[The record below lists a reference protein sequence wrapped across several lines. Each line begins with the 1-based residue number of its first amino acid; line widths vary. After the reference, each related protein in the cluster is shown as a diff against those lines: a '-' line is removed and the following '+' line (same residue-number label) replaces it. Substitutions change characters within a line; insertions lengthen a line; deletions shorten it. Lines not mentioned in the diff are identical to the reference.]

1 MVSVA
6 CLIIRR
12 IGMSQKKKSSGEST
26 IEAVQFEPSGSNSV
40 VTSQSTKTQTSQV
53 QEKEISVPDLMN
65 AIFNSL
71 DPNATDEQIKIRDDF
86 FKKSLAQV
94 ISKFPTVMNNY
105 NLLILNDDG
114 HMVKS
119 DADNIY
125 NAVTAFPEKKPI
137 LLVLHST
144 GGEIASA
151 YLIGKLCRE
160 YSDNKF
166 VVVVPRQAK
175 SAATLICCA
184 ADEIH
189 MGSMS
194 ELGPIDPQ
202 IDGLPALG
210 LKNSVEHLADLV
222 RTYPPAAEM
231 FAKYLSESLKLI
243 HLGYYERVAES
254 AKQYAERLLKLHAE
268 KLTAKPE
275 NIAYDL
281 VYTYKDHGFV
291 IDKTEAT
298 SILGD
303 KVIKTGTEEYNFGNA
318 TYQMMNYV
326 RRVAYGRKYYFYFIG
341 SPNSVPNFNKR
352 SY

>member
-1 MVSVA
+1 MASTGVS
-6 CLIIRR
+6 
-12 IGMSQKKKSSGEST
+12 KY
-26 IEAVQFEPSGSNSV
+26 PSV
-40 VTSQSTKTQTSQV
+40 VAK
-53 QEKEISVPDLMN
+53 
-65 AIFNSL
+65 
-71 DPNATDEQIKIRDDF
+71 
-86 FKKSLAQV
+86 
-94 ISKFPTVMNNY
+94 Y
-105 NLLILNDDG
+105 NLLILYDEG
-114 HMVKS
+114 QMVKS

-125 NAVTAFPEKKPI
+125 NAVTAFSDKRPI

-144 GGEIASA
+144 GGEVASA

-160 YSDNKF
+160 YSNSKF

-175 SAATLICCA
+175 SAATLLCCA

-222 RTYPPAAEM
+222 KQYPAAAEM
-231 FAKYLSESLKLI
+231 FAKYLSESLKPI

-254 AKQYAERLLKLHAE
+254 AKQYAERLLKPHAGD
-268 KLTAKPE
+268 LTARPE

-298 SILGD
+298 GIFGN
-303 KVIKTGTEEYNFGNA
+303 KVIKTGTEEYNLGNA
-318 TYQMMNYV
+318 TYQMMNLV
-326 RRVAYGRKYYFYFIG
+326 RRIAYGMQYYFYFIG
-341 SPNSVPNFNKR
+341 SLDSKPNFNKR
-352 SY
+352 VRQ